1 MKSCSYK
8 LLLKHVTI
16 TCKKSVQRNRCLIL
30 LLNYGFEKAVCPLYF
45 LLPLFASLL
54 KKETT
59 PNKKIICLD
68 CCKNFNAV
76 VLENEKV

>member
-1 MKSCSYK
+1 MKNCSYK

-16 TCKKSVQRNRCLIL
+16 TCLKTVKRNRCLVL
-30 LLNYGFEKAVCPLYF
+30 LLNHGIEKAVCLLYF
-45 LLPLFASLL
+45 LSLFASFL

-59 PNKKIICLD
+59 PNNKIICLD
-68 CCKNFNAV
+68 CCKSFNAV

>member
-1 MKSCSYK
+1 MKSCFYK

-16 TCKKSVQRNRCLIL
+16 TCIKSVKRNRCLIL
-30 LLNYGFEKAVCPLYF
+30 LLNHGIEKTVPSVF
-45 LLPLFASLL
+45 FLPLFGSHL

-68 CCKNFNAV
+68 CCKNLNAV
-76 VLENEKV
+76 VLESKKV